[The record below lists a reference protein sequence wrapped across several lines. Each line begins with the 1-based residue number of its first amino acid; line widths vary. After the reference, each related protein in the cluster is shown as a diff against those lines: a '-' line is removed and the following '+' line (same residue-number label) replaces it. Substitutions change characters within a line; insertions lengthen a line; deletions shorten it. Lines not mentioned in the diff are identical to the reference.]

1 MAVRVLLVLALL
13 AALYGCGQ
21 ASAPSNHPEKKG
33 TDKAAGQLAKEPTGA
48 SPNHDGAARGGSSD
62 QGSASTDAAPGVA
75 EKRGRPNIILIL
87 ADDLDKA
94 STQKI
99 GRLRKYIGNK
109 GATFQNAFVSESV
122 CCPSRATIL
131 KGQYPQNHRV
141 RRNSPPLGGFETFRN
156 LGRENSTVATWL
168 DRKAG
173 YRTAFV
179 GAKYLNGYGEK
190 KSTYVPPGWDE
201 WYALTPEHTLNR
213 NGHIREY
220 PAGTYQDDFLSKITR
235 DFIERQKGKDRPFF
249 VHLSLQ
255 APHEPARPA
264 PRYEDWFKGERAP
277 RTPSFNEGDVSDKP
291 RWVRNRPPLSSAA
304 KRRIDS
310 NYRDRLRTMAAV
322 GEMAGKL
329 VRALKDANKLNNTYI
344 VFASD
349 NGDHQGQHR
358 REFGKNSAYEEDI
371 RIPLMIRGPGIP
383 AGVKKGAMVLNN
395 DFAPTFA
402 HWAGVTPPAFV
413 DGRSFAR
420 LIDGDSGNN
429 PRSWRTGFSVRFWQK
444 PSGGGTPSYQAVRT
458 TRYLYVEYETGEHEL
473 YDLKADPY
481 QLRNFYGSAD
491 PALIE
496 ALEARLDKLRDCSG
510 DSCRVAENGV

>member
-1 MAVRVLLVLALL
+1 MRKIVLPLATMALVVVLSLGLSGSMPQNAEAL
-13 AALYGCGQ
+13 
-21 ASAPSNHPEKKG
+21 
-33 TDKAAGQLAKEPTGA
+33 TAK
-48 SPNHDGAARGGSSD
+48 
-62 QGSASTDAAPGVA
+62 
-75 EKRGRPNIILIL
+75 PNIIFIL

-99 GRLRKYIGNK
+99 GRLRKYIGDK

-131 KGQYPQNHRV
+131 RGQYPQNHLV
-141 RRNSPPLGGFETFRN
+141 HRNSPPLGGFETFHH

-179 GAKYLNGYGEK
+179 GAKYLNGYGK
-190 KSTYVPPGWDE
+190 RTYVPPGWDE
-201 WYALTPEHTLNR
+201 WYALSPRALNQ
-213 NGHIREY
+213 NGQIREY
-220 PAGTYQDDFLSKITR
+220 PAGTYQDDLLSRITR
-235 DFIERQKGKDRPFF
+235 DFIRRQKGKDRPFF
-249 VHLSLQ
+249 VHLSLK
-255 APHEPARPA
+255 APHEPPRPA

-277 RTPSFNEGDVSDKP
+277 RTPSFNEQDVSDKP
-291 RWVRNRPPLSSAA
+291 RWVRNRSLLSSAA

-310 NYRDRLRTMAAV
+310 KYRDRLRTMAAV

-329 VRALKDANKLNNTYI
+329 VGALKDANQLNNTYI

-349 NGDHQGQHR
+349 NGYHQGQHR
-358 REFGKNSAYEEDI
+358 LEFGKNAAYEEDI

-383 AGVKKGAMVLNN
+383 AGIKKGAMVLNN

-402 HWAGVTPPAFV
+402 RWAGVTPPAFV
-413 DGRSFAR
+413 DGRSFAS
-420 LIDGDSGNN
+420 LIDGN
-429 PRSWRTGFSVRFWQK
+429 PETGPSSWRTAFEVRFWQK

-458 TRYLYVEYETGEHEL
+458 TRYLYVEYETGEREL
-473 YDLKADPY
+473 YDLAEDPD

-491 PALIE
+491 PALIAE
-496 ALEARLDKLRDCSG
+496 LQSRLDKLRQCSG
-510 DSCRVAENGV
+510 DGCRIAEDGL

>member
-1 MAVRVLLVLALL
+1 MRKIVSSLTAMASVMLLSLGLS
-13 AALYGCGQ
+13 G
-21 ASAPSNHPEKKG
+21 STPSEV
-33 TDKAAGQLAKEPTGA
+33 GA
-48 SPNHDGAARGGSSD
+48 QPS
-62 QGSASTDAAPGVA
+62 
-75 EKRGRPNIILIL
+75 RPNIVFIL

-109 GATFQNAFVSESV
+109 GATFQNAFVTESV

-131 KGQYPQNHRV
+131 RGQYPHNHRV

-190 KSTYVPPGWDE
+190 KRTYVPPGWDE
-201 WYALTPEHTLNR
+201 WYALTPKHTLNR

-220 PAGTYQDDFLSKITR
+220 PAGTYQDDLLSRITR
-235 DFIERQKGKDRPFF
+235 DFIRRQKGKDVPFF

-277 RTPSFNEGDVSDKP
+277 RTPSFNEQDVSDKP
-291 RWVRNRPPLSSAA
+291 RWVRNRSLLSSAA

-310 NYRDRLRTMAAV
+310 HYRDRLRTMAAV
-322 GEMAGKL
+322 GEMSGKL
-329 VRALKDANKLNNTYI
+329 VGALKDANKLNNTYI

-349 NGDHQGQHR
+349 NGYHQGQHR
-358 REFGKNSAYEEDI
+358 LEFGKNSAYEEDI

-383 AGVKKGAMVLNN
+383 AGVKKDKMVLNN

-402 HWAGVTPPAFV
+402 RWAGVTPPDFV
-413 DGRSFAR
+413 DGRSFAS
-420 LIDGDSGNN
+420 LIDGN
-429 PRSWRTGFSVRFWQK
+429 PETTPSSWRTGFSVRYWQK

-458 TRYLYVEYETGEHEL
+458 TRYLYVEYETEEREL
-473 YDLKADPY
+473 YDLQADPY

-491 PALIE
+491 PALI
-496 ALEARLDKLRDCSG
+496 AQLQSRLRELRDCSR
-510 DSCRVAENGV
+510 DSCRDAEGF